1 MLHTLNYDYDSSIR
15 HELTEGNR
23 LLSAAKVQTETI
35 EETISLGIVTPDG
48 DEKANLMGFDR
59 LVNQRLLPPTFPRYT
74 ETRSR
79 ESAVAYFRSLIDR
92 LVAATSVTL
101 QANNFHNAVE
111 FFVDYSASSPCV
123 LSRSVLQECGRFDE
137 RSNLKL
143 LPTIT
148 NWVFS

>member
-1 MLHTLNYDYDSSIR
+1 MKYISGRLIYTSYHIR

-23 LLSAAKVQTETI
+23 LLTAAKVQTEAI

-79 ESAVAYFRSLIDR
+79 ESAVAYFRNLVDR

-101 QANNFHNAVE
+101 QVNNFHNAIE
-111 FFVDYSASSPCV
+111 FFVDYSATGPCV
-123 LSRSVLQECGRFDE
+123 LSRSVLQVCPFGIGINF
-137 RSNLKL
+137 
-143 LPTIT
+143 
-148 NWVFS
+148 